1 MKKHNYRNSIVGLI
15 TFLIVFFFAT
25 GCKYAPLVSL
35 LGTESYYEEKIPAEF
50 DLSKQIDK
58 KILVLVD
65 QPAWLG
71 SEVNLRYYLT
81 KALRQNIMIKTKL
94 TPENLISYDKL
105 VEFRSSEP
113 NFSSMSPVEIGKAMD
128 ANMVLLVLI
137 ENYNLNE
144 MAQSGYLM
152 GDLDSR
158 AILYDTQTGERLW
171 PKEEASKSIRVGFE
185 CETGG
190 FDKAISRLAID
201 SAFCTTR
208 YFYDCP
214 KARFRIADDKT
225 RIDWEGW
232 Q

>member
-1 MKKHNYRNSIVGLI
+1 MKKHNYKDLIFGLV
-15 TFLIVFFFAT
+15 TLLMALLLAT
-25 GCKYAPLVSL
+25 GCKYAGLVSL
-35 LGTESYYEEKIPAEF
+35 MGTESYYEEKIPAEF
-50 DLSKQIDK
+50 DMSKQIDK

-65 QPAWLG
+65 QPAWLD
-71 SEVNLRYYLT
+71 SQINLRYYLT
-81 KALRQNIMIKTKL
+81 KTLRQNIMIKTKL

-105 VEFRSSEP
+105 VEFRSTQP

-144 MAQSGYLM
+144 VAQSGYLM
-152 GDLDSR
+152 GDLDTR

-214 KARFRIADDKT
+214 KAQFRIADDKT

-232 Q
+232 K

>member
-1 MKKHNYRNSIVGLI
+1 MKKHNYKDWIVGLV
-15 TFLIVFFFAT
+15 TLSAALLPAA
-25 GCKYAPLVSL
+25 GCKYAGLVSL
-35 LGTESYYEEKIPAEF
+35 MGTESYYEQKIPAEF

-65 QPAWLG
+65 QPAWLD
-71 SEVNLRYYLT
+71 SQANLRYYLT
-81 KALRQNIMIKTKL
+81 KAIRQNIMVKTKL

-113 NFSSMSPVEIGKAMD
+113 DFSSMSPVEIGKAMD

-137 ENYNLNE
+137 ENYNLDTVPE
-144 MAQSGYLM
+144 STYLM
-152 GDLDSR
+152 GNLDTR
-158 AILYDTQTGERLW
+158 VILYDVQAGEKLW
-171 PKEEASKSIRVGFE
+171 PKEEVSRSIKVGFDY
-185 CETGG
+185 ETGG
-190 FDKAISRLAID
+190 MDKAISRLAVD

-214 KARFRIADDKT
+214 KAQFRIADDRT

-232 Q
+232 